1 MAEKTF
7 DDAVLEPIESVLDTV
22 GLMEGSLAPLKR
34 TLVGAGIG
42 AVIAF
47 GIQPRLCFNS
57 DGSLRPW
64 SLTSDA
70 ANATPIPWWMLMS
83 FPAVILGVLI

>member
-7 DDAVLEPIESVLDTV
+7 DDAILEPVEHVLDTV
-22 GLMEGSLAPLKR
+22 GLMQGTFAPLKR

-47 GIQPRLCFNS
+47 GFQPRLCFND

-70 ANATPIPWWMLMS
+70 TNATPIPWWMLVS